1 MRTIVLAIL
10 LLAANIAAHASIVKG
25 KIKDVLSGEEIIG
38 ASVIIKGSGNKG
50 TATGLDGSAS
60 SCHSTN
66 SHAHW
71 GAATLATRPRRLP

>member
-38 ASVIIKGSGNKG
+38 ASVIIKGSDNKAQPPDS
-50 TATGLDGSAS
+50 TAAS

-71 GAATLATRPRRLP
+71 CAATLATRPRRLP